1 MPLLSAILP
10 ARPGEYWN
18 NGKPWRTRPAPSQSP
33 PLRSHGLSPRTV
45 PALRRRRLLSAPCRP
60 LRSSMSP
67 GSIRPRPCAARSGRQ
82 TANCSK
88 PLSHRS
94 ERPGPNAM
102 HDLVSGA
109 GRWVGQGVVS
119 RGSERSREPS
129 RSSSMSSNSLRRA
142 LARPALRR
150 RCIPGF
156 SRAEKRAP
164 PVGCPGKQCVRDG
177 VAGERPCLKAASPPR
192 RPRGLSSGTESAN
205 VDKAA

>member
-18 NGKPWRTRPAPSQSP
+18 NGKHWRTRPAPSQSP

-45 PALRRRRLLSAPCRP
+45 PAFRRRRLLSAPCRP

-67 GSIRPRPCAARSGRQ
+67 GSIRPRPWAARSGRQ

-150 RCIPGF
+150 RCLPRVFKGGETRSASGL
-156 SRAEKRAP
+156 SRQTVCPRRGCRRAP
-164 PVGCPGKQCVRDG
+164 LPEGGITATSSPGIEFRDG
-177 VAGERPCLKAASPPR
+177 IRQR
-192 RPRGLSSGTESAN
+192 
-205 VDKAA
+205 